1 MNIRLFSFLFFAVI
15 IGFESCK
22 DKDLPP
28 ATPLPAYLNV
38 VNATTDTIK
47 FYING
52 TRQNNL
58 SDLFVG
64 GSTSYLSVISGTQ
77 NYKFSDAVGNFA
89 TLFSTTYDL
98 LDSVNYSLFVAGATP
113 DKAFLIAD
121 PLLSAYDILLADT
134 TDTLNTQSTIRFVN
148 ASPDAGLLHVTV
160 GAGDTVN
167 INNAA
172 FKYTGPYML
181 FTSGL
186 KEVKVFQAGSSIAK
200 IDTMITFP
208 ALARITLF
216 TKGLLNGKGTS
227 AFSVAIFDY

>member
-1 MNIRLFSFLFFAVI
+1 MNIRLFALLFFAVI

-28 ATPLPAYLNV
+28 ATPLQAYLNV

-52 TRQNNL
+52 TRQNNV
-58 SDLFVG
+58 SNLFVG

-89 TLFSTTYDL
+89 TLFTTTYDL

-121 PLLSAYDILLADT
+121 PLLSAYNALAADS
-134 TDTLNTQSTIRFVN
+134 TDTLGTESVVRFVN
-148 ASPDAGLLHVTV
+148 ASPDAGALNVTV

-172 FKYTGPYML
+172 FKYAGPYIL

-186 KEVKVFQAGSSIAK
+186 KEVKVFQTGSTTPK
-200 IDTMITFP
+200 IDTMITF
-208 ALARITLF
+208 LSLQRYTLF

-227 AFSVAIFDY
+227 AFSVSIFDY